1 MAYNT
6 IITFTLTFADPEL
19 LTVPVMMVSS
29 NKNFCWPR
37 VPYYLVEMVSVNFTV
52 LVNLM
57 ALLIFVHRND
67 AWRTLREK
75 LNIRA
80 QIRSNTDRR
89 TPRIPQCSDVFDHVD
104 VQLTRNT
111 PGVFY

>member
-1 MAYNT
+1 
-6 IITFTLTFADPEL
+6 
-19 LTVPVMMVSS
+19 MMVSS

-52 LVNLM
+52 
-57 ALLIFVHRND
+57 LIFVHRND

-89 TPRIPQCSDVFDHVD
+89 TPRIRQCSDVFDHVD
-104 VQLTRNT
+104 VRLTRNT